1 MNVILVK
8 IFATALAFS
17 QVATRPD
24 AVKTHFDPAADRVEV
39 SQLLS
44 AGCAHMK
51 KTFDIENI
59 NLDDLI
65 STAMDDP
72 KAVAGDNKAFRGI
85 DFNDLIVAYKQF
97 CKNETVANSPV
108 DLGEVIEFYNKA
120 AADLPDHAKLKGLRM
135 PGMSVVLDDKGGRF
149 AEVFEADNR
158 RVWAPLSD
166 IPEFVQKAFVAAED
180 KRFYEHKGID
190 ERGLIRAFIG
200 NMGGKGRPQ
209 GGSTITQQVAKTLLV
224 GDDVTYDRKI
234 REMIVASRIERTLSK
249 NEILELYLNSI
260 YLGRGAWGVEMA
272 ARSWFGKPV
281 KDLSLAEGA
290 MLAGL
295 PKGPS
300 YYSPDSH
307 PDRAQERLAYVLN
320 RMREDDAITADAM
333 KDAVGHL
340 PALAAYDRLR
350 RDIGFHFVD
359 QVGREA
365 KTLAKVDGLTVGS
378 YKVHSTILPD
388 LQRATEAALQDGLA
402 RYELNAGRFRFEG
415 PEANLADVIK
425 RIEAQQKPD
434 PIKPDTTKPDPAKP
448 GLAKLDPAKP
458 GLRKPDPAASTPAG
472 PVPGGPAWRQA
483 LEAARLP
490 LYDVHWTRG
499 IVVEKTRDRNA
510 GEIVRVGLTDGRIV
524 PLQTW
529 NAKIRR
535 ALNVYDVVYV
545 NVVEGKGKA
554 GARAELRVRPTVQGA
569 VLVLE
574 NKTGRILAMSGGFS
588 YPLSQLNRASQAQ
601 RQPGSAIKPLS
612 YLAAL
617 TQGLQPNTLVWDRP
631 ITLPPIGG
639 ALNARPD
646 DYWSPKNYDSSS
658 SGLLTIRRALEQ
670 SKNLVTAHLL
680 DGAIASTPEASLDRV
695 CDLAK
700 EARIYADCVRFY
712 PFVLGAQP
720 VRMIDLAAFYAAVA
734 NEGARP
740 TPHAIESIEQSGRTI
755 YRFDVN
761 SVTWLGSADRVAF
774 YQLKTMLQGVVQ
786 RGTAASIRQL
796 APYVAGKTGTSE
808 DENDAWFVGFT
819 NDVTVVVWVGY
830 DNADGKRR
838 TLGRGQTGAKVA
850 IPIFQPIIQAVWAA
864 FMPKTALSGPSA
876 EARRQIVDLPIDLNT
891 GDRLASGTPQ
901 AFIEHFRLDASGRF
915 AETQYQ
921 IVPREDVYAAA
932 QDNPWVDGDSLGR
945 WNNDN
950 NDDDQYSQ
958 SPQVPRTQN
967 PNGRNPNVYY
977 GQNPTYG
984 QNQTPYGQ
992 NQNQNP
998 YYRQNPAYGQAP
1010 SWNDDDRYP
1019 RQRRVDPDYFWGN
1032 RQTY

>member
-1 MNVILVK
+1 MNVVLIK

-24 AVKTHFDPAADRVEV
+24 AVKTQFDPVQDRAEV

-51 KTFDIENI
+51 KTFDIEKL

-72 KAVAGDNKAFRGI
+72 KALTGDTPAFRGI
-85 DFNDLIVAYKQF
+85 NFQDLITAYKQF
-97 CKNETVANSPV
+97 CKNEKVENSPV

-120 AADLPDHAKLKGLRM
+120 AADLPDHTKLKNM
-135 PGMSVVLDDKGGRF
+135 KVPGTSTILDARNERF
-149 AEVFEADNR
+149 ADVFEADNHR
-158 RVWAPLSD
+158 IWVPLSD
-166 IPEFVQKAFVAAED
+166 VPEFVQKAFVAAED
-180 KRFYEHKGID
+180 KRFYEHKGVD

-234 REMIVASRIERTLSK
+234 REMIVASRIERTLTK
-249 NEILELYLNSI
+249 QEILELYLNAI

-272 ARSWFGKPV
+272 SRSWFGKSV
-281 KDLSLAEGA
+281 KGVSLAQGA

-300 YYSPDSH
+300 YYG
-307 PDRAQERLAYVLN
+307 PDRHPERARERLSYVLS
-320 RMREDDAITADAM
+320 RMSEDGVITADAM
-333 KDAVGHL
+333 KEAAAA
-340 PALAAYDRLR
+340 PMTLASGDRVR
-350 RDIGFHFVD
+350 RDSGFHFVD
-359 QVGREA
+359 QIGREA
-365 KTLAKVDGLTVGS
+365 KTLAKIDGLTAGS
-378 YKVHSTILPD
+378 YAVHSTIRPD
-388 LQRATEAALQDGLA
+388 LQFAAETALQDGLA
-402 RYELNAGRFRFEG
+402 RYELSTGRFQFAA
-415 PEANLADVIK
+415 PEANLADAIK
-425 RIEAQQKPD
+425 KIEADRQKSD
-434 PIKPDTTKPDPAKP
+434 PAAAAPPPAQTAAANPAKP
-448 GLAKLDPAKP
+448 PP
-458 GLRKPDPAASTPAG
+458 PVNSASTI
-472 PVPGGPAWRQA
+472 VPAWRQA
-483 LEAARLP
+483 LETARLP
-490 LYDVHWTRG
+490 LYDVHWTRA
-499 IVVEKTRDRNA
+499 IVLEIGRDRKA
-510 GEIVRVGLTDGRIV
+510 GEVVRVGLTDGRIM
-524 PLQTW
+524 LLTTY
-529 NAKIRR
+529 NAKTRR
-535 ALNVYDVVYV
+535 ALNVSDVVYV
-545 NVVEGKGKA
+545 RVIEGKGKTA
-554 GARAELRVRPTVQGA
+554 AHAELRVRPSVQGA

-588 YPLSQLNRASQAQ
+588 YPLSQLNRATQAQ
-601 RQPGSAIKPLS
+601 RQPGSAIKPLT

-617 TQGLQPNTLVWDRP
+617 TSGLQPNTLIWDRP

-639 ALNARPD
+639 ALSARPE
-646 DYWSPKNYDSSS
+646 DYWSPKNYDSTS
-658 SGLLTIRRALEQ
+658 SGLLTMRRALEQ

-680 DGAIASTPEASLDRV
+680 DGAISSTPEASLDRV

-700 EARIYADCVRFY
+700 EALIYSECVRYY

-740 TPHAIESIEQSGRTI
+740 SPHAIESIDQNGRTI
-755 YRFDVN
+755 YKYDAN

-774 YQLKTMLQGVVQ
+774 YQLKTMLQGVVA
-786 RGTAASIRQL
+786 RGTAASIRAL

-850 IPIFQPIIQAVWAA
+850 IPIFQPIIQAVWANLA
-864 FMPKTALSGPSA
+864 PKTALSPPSP
-876 EARRQIVDLPIDLNT
+876 EAKRQMVDLPIDLNT
-891 GDRLASGTPQ
+891 GDRLAGGSPQ
-901 AFIEHFRLDASGRF
+901 AFVEHFRLNESGRF
-915 AETQYQ
+915 DETQYR
-921 IVPREDVYAAA
+921 IVSREDAYAAG
-932 QDNPWVDGDSLGR
+932 QNNPAADGDNAGR
-945 WNNDN
+945 WGT
-950 NDDDQYSQ
+950 DDDDRYAQTPTY
-958 SPQVPRTQN
+958 PQQRAQPTWRD
-967 PNGRNPNVYY
+967 PNY
-977 GQNPTYG
+977 GQG
-984 QNQTPYGQ
+984 
-992 NQNQNP
+992 
-998 YYRQNPAYGQAP
+998 P

-1032 RQTY
+1032 RQAN